1 MKHAFVSYVY
11 EDRGSKN
18 TLDEWARGGRLGQM
32 QLISETDDVRPLG
45 DSAIRDH
52 IARRLRPCTVLL
64 VLVGDNS
71 HNHPWLDYE
80 VQFAKSHSLSV
91 VVCRLPGTRGAAPS
105 AIRGLTEVTFEPGA
119 LRRALGT

>member
-1 MKHAFVSYVY
+1 VKHVFVSHVY

-18 TLDEWARGGRLGQM
+18 TLDGWERADRLGQVR
-32 QLISETDDVRPLG
+32 LISETADVRQHG
-45 DSAIRDH
+45 EQAIKEH
-52 IARRLRPCTVLL
+52 VARRLRPCTVLL

-80 VQFAKSHSLSV
+80 VQYAKSHGLAV
-91 VVCRLPGTRGAAPS
+91 VLCRLPGTRGAAPTVV
-105 AIRGLTEVTFEPGA
+105 RFEPEVAFEPGA